1 MYENCIRVV
10 LLGTRVKLDDFI
22 NLNYIMQIW
31 INFFNYA
38 AGEQAGEE
46 MLKILDEAGITE
58 GTIGL
63 KIKK

>member
-1 MYENCIRVV
+1 
-10 LLGTRVKLDDFI
+10 
-22 NLNYIMQIW
+22 MQIW